1 MFQMLLSG
9 NLFEVFFMSFMI
21 YKTKD
26 LHKKFF
32 LLFLGITF
40 IYFISGALINFTYN
54 NQYIFY
60 ILFNLLTFALLKVLY
75 KKKTQVL
82 DIFIIYYF
90 EMILNFSSLICM
102 KIFEY
107 SMIAFYINRAVLIF
121 ICCFHKKFAEL
132 YQMYIKNWNRK
143 DGNKIKAITV
153 RNISIIAMN
162 LTLYIINWYLV
173 NYLQKL
179 C

>member
-1 MFQMLLSG
+1 MIEMLLLG
-9 NLFEVFFMSFMI
+9 NLFEIFFLAFMI

-26 LHKKFF
+26 LHKNMI

-40 IYFISGALINFTYN
+40 IYFICGAIVSFTYN
-54 NQYIFY
+54 NQYVFY
-60 ILFNLLTFALLKVLY
+60 ILFDVLIFLLLKIIY
-75 KKKTQVL
+75 KKKTQIL
-82 DIFIIYYF
+82 DIFMIYYF
-90 EMILNFSSLICM
+90 EMILNFTSLICM
-102 KIFEY
+102 RIFNY
-107 SMIAFYINRAVLIF
+107 TMLAFYINRIVLAF
-121 ICCFHKKFAEL
+121 ICALHKNFAKL
-132 YQMYIKNWNRK
+132 YRTYIENWNRK

-153 RNISIIAMN
+153 RNISILAMN